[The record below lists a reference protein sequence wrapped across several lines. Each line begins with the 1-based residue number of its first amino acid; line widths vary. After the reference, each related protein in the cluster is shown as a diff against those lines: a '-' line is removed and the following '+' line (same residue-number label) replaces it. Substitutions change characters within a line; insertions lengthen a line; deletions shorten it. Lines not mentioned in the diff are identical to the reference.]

1 MLSRYV
7 QVPTPTWLL
16 CGGGLTFDFKSS
28 KNIRPCS
35 RVIWNRSIINMY
47 LNNLTYIYQLF
58 SLDILKHRIKPFLR
72 RRSGHPSADED
83 LHRHESHSGR
93 RAADDGRHGE
103 SRDPPGDSND
113 TGSGRGPWCCGGGGM
128 GWVLSTSCREGASC
142 LSIKKY
148 AYWKNLVK
156 GVLKQ

>member
-35 RVIWNRSIINMY
+35 RVLWNRSRINI
-47 LNNLTYIYQLF
+47 YIYVFEQLNIHISTVF
-58 SLDILKHRIKPFLR
+58 AGCSEASNRIKPFLR
-72 RRSGHPSADED
+72 RGSGHPSADED
-83 LHRHESHSGR
+83 LLRHESHSGR
-93 RAADDGRHGE
+93 SAADDSRHSE

-113 TGSGRGPWCCGGGGM
+113 TSSSRDLGAVVVEWGGCL
-128 GWVLSTSCREGASC
+128 VLRATCRCFLFIHHLG
-142 LSIKKY
+142 
-148 AYWKNLVK
+148 
-156 GVLKQ
+156 